1 MSVDASAFVW
11 GMRPDEWY
19 DPELKATKM
28 VIMLALAD
36 HSNSDGISYPG
47 VTSLAKK
54 ARISE
59 RQLQKILRQLEASGD
74 LRVEYNEGKKTSSG
88 TTNCYYLVK
97 YRVKLGLERG
107 VTHDTPSKKQG
118 VNSTT
123 PLKSQGVSPT
133 TPQGVSPT
141 TPKPSLQ
148 PSVTDQPSEKKESTP
163 NTEPTT
169 SILVTSNPFSV
180 WEKGENGLKPIK
192 ANGSKKVESE
202 GKPDTTAGVAAET
215 ETAYTPEH
223 MAMMKK
229 KADEIVT
236 AMAKSMEIE

>member
-11 GMRPDEWY
+11 GMRPDDWY

-148 PSVTDQPSEKKESTP
+148 PSVTDQPSEKKETST
-163 NTEPTT
+163 NTEPTNNEK
-169 SILVTSNPFSV
+169 ILFPFSGQEANSV
-180 WEKGENGLKPIK
+180 NGQH
-192 ANGSKKVESE
+192 ANGKDANSPKD
-202 GKPDTTAGVAAET
+202 KPDTTAGVAAADDEHT
-215 ETAYTPEH
+215 VAYTPEH
-223 MAMMKK
+223 MAAMKK